1 MHLLPLRSGSSAVPQ
16 LLGMSSSIWLILTG
30 AAVSTALGVSLSH
43 LQAALDAD
51 DECTSPPCARDS
63 GDGHGVTLF
72 LVFFKYNLVPRPWM
86 HCKRRVRWPRWSGTI
101 QIECIPWVFDFIGIS
116 TCIYIY
122 IFIHIIWPSGWGQQC
137 PEQESQWRWALS
149 LLKQTRYMQNFS
161 RIFRSVIN
169 EIDWSVPRPVHC
181 ICKDHEDKCLGLD
194 TSCLAAR
201 KLRLGT
207 SRILGIL
214 MGSCV
219 SWSLFSSL
227 VHLVDILYLF
237 HFSFTKICCF
247 LEVLLC
253 KVLRGIHQVLP
264 PLPGTMHSHRCY
276 I

>member
-30 AAVSTALGVSLSH
+30 AAVSTALGLSLSH

-122 IFIHIIWPSGWGQQC
+122 IHIFLFFGLQDGDNSAQNRSLSGDGLC
-137 PEQESQWRWALS
+137 PYLNRQ
-149 LLKQTRYMQNFS
+149 
-161 RIFRSVIN
+161 
-169 EIDWSVPRPVHC
+169 D
-181 ICKDHEDKCLGLD
+181 IC
-194 TSCLAAR
+194 
-201 KLRLGT
+201 
-207 SRILGIL
+207 RILAE
-214 MGSCV
+214 
-219 SWSLFSSL
+219 
-227 VHLVDILYLF
+227 YLGP
-237 HFSFTKICCF
+237 S
-247 LEVLLC
+247 
-253 KVLRGIHQVLP
+253 
-264 PLPGTMHSHRCY
+264 
-276 I
+276 